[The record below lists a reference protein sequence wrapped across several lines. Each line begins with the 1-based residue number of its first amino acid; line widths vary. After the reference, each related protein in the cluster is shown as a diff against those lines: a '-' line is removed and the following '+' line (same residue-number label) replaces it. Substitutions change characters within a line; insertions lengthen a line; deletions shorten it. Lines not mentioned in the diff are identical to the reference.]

1 MNNTKKLNKP
11 LLIAAVIIF
20 IILIVAIWGYQIN
33 QSSEKKEDISRTT
46 PGPTNQECISNDD
59 CTGICNDDDK
69 CLVASCTKSVG
80 SLPGKCSC
88 LGICN

>member
-1 MNNTKKLNKP
+1 MNNVKKYNKT

-20 IILIVAIWGYQIN
+20 IILIVAIWGYQAN

-46 PGPTNQECISNDD
+46 PGPTNRECTSNAD
-59 CTGICNDDDK
+59 CVNICGDDK

-80 SLPGKCSC
+80 SSTSKCSC